1 MIFNV
6 TKNLKKYLQTTQK
19 SYTNWITKIDQK
31 YRLDKIFQI
40 RLLCKGIN
48 NIGYKSK
55 AVKIPTDKARLN
67 AFEFTVT
74 N

>member
-19 SYTNWITKIDQK
+19 SYTDWITKIDQK

-55 AVKIPTDKARLN
+55 AVKIPTDKGRLN
-67 AFEFTVT
+67 GFELTIT

>member
-6 TKNLKKYLQTTQK
+6 TKNLKKYLWTNQK

-40 RLLCKGIN
+40 KLRFNLQTNLGS
-48 NIGYKSK
+48 G
-55 AVKIPTDKARLN
+55 AEVRGQPTRHVN
-67 AFEFTVT
+67 RR
-74 N
+74 

>member
-55 AVKIPTDKARLN
+55 AVKITAKSMQINRH
-67 AFEFTVT
+67 ET
-74 N
+74 NYN

>member
-48 NIGYKSK
+48 NIGYKAK
-55 AVKIPTDKARLN
+55 AVKIRTGEGRINGL
-67 AFEFTVT
+67 ELTIT